1 MRLALSKGMP
11 QTDTPHTQYRKP
23 PSLDTIMKVNDI
35 NFGTHRADV
44 VRRKAV
50 EPEEST
56 RASAAAN
63 ESSELKG
70 ASKTDRVEISD
81 AAREASGDQEQLKRE
96 IEFARRAL
104 YSIPPM
110 SKDRAQEL
118 LKSLEEGHYNAPDV
132 RLKLAESLANEI
144 VPDTPEAG
152 GKAESV

>member
-1 MRLALSKGMP
+1 
-11 QTDTPHTQYRKP
+11 
-23 PSLDTIMKVNDI
+23 
-35 NFGTHRADV
+35 
-44 VRRKAV
+44 
-50 EPEEST
+50 
-56 RASAAAN
+56 AAAN

-81 AAREASGDQEQLKRE
+81 AAREASGDQEQVKRE

-104 YSIPPM
+104 YNIPPM

-132 RLKLAESLANEI
+132 RMKLAENLANELAQLA
-144 VPDTPEAG
+144 PDTPEAG

>member
-1 MRLALSKGMP
+1 
-11 QTDTPHTQYRKP
+11 
-23 PSLDTIMKVNDI
+23 MKVNDI
-35 NFGTHRADV
+35 NFGTHRADE

-56 RASAAAN
+56 SASAAAN

-81 AAREASGDQEQLKRE
+81 AAREASGDQEQVKRE
-96 IEFARRAL
+96 VEFARRAL
-104 YSIPPM
+104 YNIPPM

-132 RLKLAESLANEI
+132 RMKLAENLANELAQLA
-144 VPDTPEAG
+144 PDTPEAG

>member
-1 MRLALSKGMP
+1 
-11 QTDTPHTQYRKP
+11 
-23 PSLDTIMKVNDI
+23 MKVNDL

-44 VRRKAV
+44 FRRKAV

-56 RASAAAN
+56 SASAAAN
-63 ESSELKG
+63 GSSELKG

-81 AAREASGDQEQLKRE
+81 AAREASGDQEKLKRE

-104 YSIPPM
+104 YNIPPM
-110 SKDRAQEL
+110 TKDRAQEL

-132 RLKLAESLANEI
+132 RMKLAESLAKEL

-152 GKAESV
+152 GKAESA